1 MFMFKCGTD
10 TETVDTRRRQSDS
23 EPSRRARSDSPK
35 YGPLE
40 GEGYNDT
47 RGYGVFEDAKT
58 DGKNN
63 NISTF
68 M

>member
-1 MFMFKCGTD
+1 MLQP
-10 TETVDTRRRQSDS
+10 QSDS